1 MWWWK
6 CKIEIG
12 IQNQKKQEFLC
23 AIDRSQGRAP
33 IFPKNLAKVAPFP
46 IWVWVRGA
54 ISSTVKDGVVVDKK
68 VMHMSMPLT
77 LEATTYQIMYAFANH
92 LQVSN
97 GEDHLTTSD
106 CGIVVTF

>member
-1 MWWWK
+1 
-6 CKIEIG
+6 
-12 IQNQKKQEFLC
+12 
-23 AIDRSQGRAP
+23 
-33 IFPKNLAKVAPFP
+33 
-46 IWVWVRGA
+46 
-54 ISSTVKDGVVVDKK
+54 VVVDKK